1 MFDPL
6 THILDVPDK
15 LLLVPRVLGART
27 RREAVNVNDF
37 DEVPNSTWF
46 TNRNHARA
54 VPVAALALGP
64 DSVVFPT
71 KPWTIKHRKQG
82 GRSVGFQIKDAGGR
96 KWLVKVDPAGFP
108 ELGSG
113 ADMVARTLFHAAGYN
128 VPHNEPITFNR
139 DDLKIDSELLH
150 AKPGERFTESDLD
163 SMLVRGARLP
173 DGSYSGYASLFL
185 PGHPLG
191 APSLSRRR
199 PHDTNDWYGHPNRR
213 ELRGLYVVCSWLGN
227 WDSKDANFL
236 DMFAVDGDSLGHVE
250 HYYLD
255 VGSSLGTQADGPK
268 HEWKGYEYL
277 LDYGAIAKRF
287 VTLGFAS
294 DPWRRAHQD
303 PGIPSVGNFEPAV
316 FTPRGFRPEEPNIAF
331 YRMTD
336 RDAYWGA
343 KIVDSFSDAQIAAAV
358 QAGGYHDP
366 RARDY
371 LTHCLIERR
380 DKIARYWFKRT
391 APLDFFSVE
400 GGGLRFH
407 DLAVDTGLEAK
418 REYDVDESFDGGR
431 PGHVRVRESQAF
443 VSLGALGAGVKKV
456 RLRLSVSGSSA
467 RPALVELT
475 RGENGWLVTHVR
487 HG

>member
-1 MFDPL
+1 MALFVRRCRCRGASATSRITHAIYNATEGTLPLGSARPYRVVEEMEHQDCREGLSGPVANVPIRAAKPPVVHTDTTATSSLEPSVPERQHNQSRFALGWRGWRTRLRPARLGGTSWAPARWGLGSLSIRCGRIDFMAPSRRLFRTCLLSFAALLFLSSPELCRNSTAVAAEERTEDRTADTTWVDHDGRPIRRPPDWEPPFWGNQIREIVFDPL

-173 DGSYSGYASLFL
+173 DGSYSGYASRFL

-191 APSLSRRR
+191 APSL
-199 PHDTNDWYGHPNRR
+199 
-213 ELRGLYVVCSWLGN
+213 
-227 WDSKDANFL
+227 
-236 DMFAVDGDSLGHVE
+236 
-250 HYYLD
+250 
-255 VGSSLGTQADGPK
+255 
-268 HEWKGYEYL
+268 
-277 LDYGAIAKRF
+277 
-287 VTLGFAS
+287 
-294 DPWRRAHQD
+294 
-303 PGIPSVGNFEPAV
+303 
-316 FTPRGFRPEEPNIAF
+316 
-331 YRMTD
+331 
-336 RDAYWGA
+336 
-343 KIVDSFSDAQIAAAV
+343 
-358 QAGGYHDP
+358 
-366 RARDY
+366 
-371 LTHCLIERR
+371 
-380 DKIARYWFKRT
+380 
-391 APLDFFSVE
+391 
-400 GGGLRFH
+400 
-407 DLAVDTGLEAK
+407 
-418 REYDVDESFDGGR
+418 
-431 PGHVRVRESQAF
+431 
-443 VSLGALGAGVKKV
+443 
-456 RLRLSVSGSSA
+456 
-467 RPALVELT
+467 
-475 RGENGWLVTHVR
+475 
-487 HG
+487 